1 MKLLFFFVAFSQII
15 PGHGQMPEV
24 FQKMKAIYPDELGV
38 FLERNKT
45 VTLLVKDDSISA
57 TAYVEETILY
67 LKDEANKSAVS
78 HVYGSHFVEIEGL
91 ESKMFVWE
99 KNRYEGLRKTGFIKN
114 HEEENSIFLNPS

>member
-45 VTLLVKDDSISA
+45 LTLLVKDDSISA

-78 HVYGSHFVEIEGL
+78 HVYGSHFVEITIAVE
-91 ESKMFVWE
+91 
-99 KNRYEGLRKTGFIKN
+99 NR
-114 HEEENSIFLNPS
+114 IFLFVILDEPCFPQSFITILFPHKHF